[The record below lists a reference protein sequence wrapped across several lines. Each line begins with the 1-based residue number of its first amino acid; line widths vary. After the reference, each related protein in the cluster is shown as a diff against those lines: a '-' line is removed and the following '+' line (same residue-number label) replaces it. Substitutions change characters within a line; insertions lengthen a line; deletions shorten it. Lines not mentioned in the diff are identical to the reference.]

1 MLLAGVRNWLHAL
14 CIPDAVIAA
23 PSVLAPNGRPDHPL
37 DLSAPVS
44 ATAFWSKARIAMA
57 EGLWGE
63 GFLLP
68 GGESEVLRF
77 ARPLGLS
84 GAASLLLVGAQTGGP
99 VTAIARQLGVWVNG
113 FESDPAL
120 AALGAERSR
129 LSGLG
134 KRVQVETWNPD
145 QPVFRAQAYHHGLSL
160 EPLLGARSEPVLAA
174 IGGALKPG
182 GQLMLLET
190 VAEAPLASSDPE
202 AMAWARVENRRLD
215 LPTEASI
222 TRMLGRLGFDV
233 RGVEDLSQRHAHLAV
248 LGWRNSVRRMR
259 EERPSPVQAALLV
272 REAELWFR
280 RLHLLRAGRLR
291 LVRWHAVRKGGTAG
305 TSHML
310 G

>member
-145 QPVFRAQAYHHGLSL
+145 QPVFRAQAYHHGLAL